1 MFWKNLT
8 RSTIVKNRNLKSR
21 KEVKKVE
28 SKLKAMEEKKK
39 FMEATRA
46 KEALMEAKKEAR
58 RSSMAE
64 THSASFIRELGV
76 SSKADI
82 FSGVPSPSTKLDGF
96 SDFSTTA

>member
-39 FMEATRA
+39 KFMEANRA
-46 KEALMEAKKEAR
+46 KEALMEAKKEAS
-58 RSSMAE
+58 RSSLAK
-64 THSASFIRELGV
+64 THSASFIRELGT
-76 SSKADI
+76 SSKANA
-82 FSGVPSPSTKLDGF
+82 FSGVPSTKLDGF